1 MTCHQCTVAQS
12 VAKQMQRHF
21 RIILYYITLYY
32 IIFTIFYIYI
42 YIYIILYCII
52 LYYII
57 LFHII
62 SYYIIL
68 YHININILYCITW
81 TITQH
86 TTFQKTNAKGFLDDA
101 GSLFSSEFNVRLDS
115 ICWCRSGSRLEF
127 LHSTLTLWFI
137 NDLHESEVPEGY

>member
-1 MTCHQCTVAQS
+1 M
-12 VAKQMQRHF
+12 
-21 RIILYYITLYY
+21 
-32 IIFTIFYIYI
+32 
-42 YIYIILYCII
+42 I

-57 LFHII
+57 LYYII

-68 YHININILYCITW
+68 YYIMLYYIIYHINILYCIIW

-86 TTFQKTNAKGFLDDA
+86 TTLQRTNTKGFLDDA
-101 GSLFSSEFNVRLDS
+101 GSLFSSEFDVRLYW

-137 NDLHESEVPEGY
+137 NDLHESEVPEG